1 MPEASYEAASR
12 SRFRPAGAADVADD
26 EPKLRLLLAA
36 FGAVFVLIALNLIW
50 LQVVDAPNLARRAE
64 DRRTNVVVLN
74 AKRGT
79 IYDRNGNVL
88 AISVDC
94 KDVVCDPTVLQKTVK
109 DENGKTSKTS
119 DGAAEDIADVL
130 VEVLAGNR
138 DTYLEALKR
147 ENTRYAYLARRVDV
161 SQADAIEQKLEER
174 GLSGVYYETDT
185 KRVYPYGT
193 TAAQILGYVNQ
204 DGAALSGLEYYY
216 DDILKGED
224 GQRVYEASGNGMP
237 IAGGVS
243 DTIAAR
249 NGTDIVLSIDIDLQ
263 DECEKII
270 SEAAKTYE
278 AESGSVMV
286 TNPKTGE
293 VYAAASTPLPD
304 FSNIADASSLNLK
317 LVTDSY
323 EPGSVFKVLTTA
335 IGIEDGLLGKDSTFT
350 IPAEILVGDSYVHD
364 DDGRDYELDMSVDY
378 ALAQSSNVAMAYYV
392 QNIIGAKRFADG
404 VEKFGIGQK
413 TGIDFPGEATGI
425 VKSYNDYDGSTAGS
439 MAFGQG
445 LAIPLVQIV
454 RAYGAVA
461 NDGVPT
467 TPHFLV
473 SKAGEEVEWP
483 AGERI
488 VSKKTA
494 DEETNMMRSVMLDG
508 SGALGQVEGYD
519 IAGKTGTGEQAD
531 EQGGYK
537 ENHFVASLCGFANAD
552 DPEVLVYAGLNGI
565 PYLAAVS
572 AANVFHD
579 VMQQSVTI
587 LGVAPAAT
595 SN

>member
-1 MPEASYEAASR
+1 M
-12 SRFRPAGAADVADD
+12 
-26 EPKLRLLLAA
+26 
-36 FGAVFVLIALNLIW
+36 
-50 LQVVDAPNLARRAE
+50 
-64 DRRTNVVVLN
+64 
-74 AKRGT
+74 
-79 IYDRNGNVL
+79 
-88 AISVDC
+88 C
-94 KDVVCDPTVLQKTVK
+94 
-109 DENGKTSKTS
+109 
-119 DGAAEDIADVL
+119 
-130 VEVLAGNR
+130 
-138 DTYLEALKR
+138 
-147 ENTRYAYLARRVDV
+147 
-161 SQADAIEQKLEER
+161 
-174 GLSGVYYETDT
+174 SGVYYETDT

-216 DDILKGED
+216 DDILRGED

-304 FSNIADASSLNLK
+304 FSNITDASSLNLK

-335 IGIEDGLLGKDSTFT
+335 IGIEDGLFTKDSTFT

-404 VEKFGIGQK
+404 VEQFGIGQK

-488 VSKKTA
+488 ISKKTA

-531 EQGGYK
+531 EEGGYK